1 MIPLSLADKET
12 ELIIKKVGGNPEIKK
27 RLENLGFT
35 AGGIVIVVN
44 RLGENVIVKVK
55 DSRIAI
61 DNTMAGKIM
70 V

>member
-35 AGGIVIVVN
+35 AGGIVTVVN

-61 DNTMAGKIM
+61 DNTMAEKIM

>member
-61 DNTMAGKIM
+61 DNTMAEKIM

>member
-1 MIPLSLADKET
+1 MIPLSLAEKET

-61 DNTMAGKIM
+61 DNTMAEKIM

>member
-1 MIPLSLADKET
+1 MIPLSLAEKET
-12 ELIIKKVGGNPEIKK
+12 ELIIKKVGGTPEIKK

-44 RLGENVIVKVK
+44 RLGENVIVKIK